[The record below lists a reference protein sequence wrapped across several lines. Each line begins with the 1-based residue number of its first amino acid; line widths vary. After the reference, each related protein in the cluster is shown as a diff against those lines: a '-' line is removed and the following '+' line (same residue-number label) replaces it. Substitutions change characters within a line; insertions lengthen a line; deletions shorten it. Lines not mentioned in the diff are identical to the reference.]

1 MKAEVAAWC
10 RGHTLLS
17 EGDRVLC
24 AVSGGADSMAMLWCL
39 HSLRQELQIT
49 VCAAHF
55 NHHLRGAESQRDENF
70 VRDFCHAHDI
80 PLTVGNADVGQ
91 YARAHGM
98 GIEEAARECR
108 YAFLQACPCDKLAT
122 AHTADDNAETVLL
135 HLLRG
140 SGLRGLCG
148 IPPKRGKLVRPM
160 LSVTHGQ
167 LTAFLQAEGIA
178 WVEDSTNALEDCARN
193 RLRHRVMPQLRALS
207 PQLSKRITA
216 QSALLR
222 EEDAYLDGLAA
233 RLLQEE
239 NGVYAIAPLL
249 HAPQVLQR
257 RALRLI
263 TRGKLTQ
270 DVSLAHI
277 TALQG
282 LIASRNPSAQLS
294 LPNGYLA
301 RRRYDGIEIVREAP
315 LEFQPTRLN
324 LPGETTLAPLG
335 VKIRC
340 EIQQNFKKFANTPFR
355 FAIKYDMIAQSI
367 LWVRPRKSG
376 DQMSMDG
383 VHSKT
388 LKKLFIERKL
398 PRADRGRTAVL
409 TDGGKVLA
417 VAGIGADPRYRP
429 AEGDT
434 AVAIQIDCL

>member
-1 MKAEVAAWC
+1 MRAEVAAWC
-10 RGHTLLS
+10 RRSGLLS

-49 VCAAHF
+49 VSAAHF
-55 NHHLRGAESQRDENF
+55 NHHLRGAESERDEKF
-70 VRDFCHAHDI
+70 VRDFCQAHGI
-80 PLTVGNADVGQ
+80 ALTVGGADVGQ

-98 GIEEAARECR
+98 GIEAAARECR
-108 YAFLQACPCDKLAT
+108 YAFLEGCPCEKIAT

-148 IPPKRGKLVRPM
+148 IPPKRGRLVRPM
-160 LSVTHGQ
+160 LSVTRGQ
-167 LTAFLQAEGIA
+167 ITAFLQAEGIA
-178 WVEDSTNALEDCARN
+178 WVEDSTNAREDCERN
-193 RLRHRVMPQLRALS
+193 RLRHRVMPLL

-233 RLLQEE
+233 ALLREE
-239 NGVYAIAPLL
+239 NGVYATAPLL

-270 DVSLAHI
+270 DVSMAHI

-282 LIASRNPSAQLS
+282 LIASPNPSAQIS

-301 RRRYDGIEIVREAP
+301 RRRYDGIEIVRETPAELP
-315 LEFQPTRLN
+315 PTRLN
-324 LPGETTLAPLG
+324 LSGETVLAPLG
-335 VKIRC
+335 LKIHC
-340 EIQQNFKKFANTPFR
+340 EIQQNFKKFTNTPFR
-355 FAIKYDMIAQSI
+355 FAIKYDMITQSI
-367 LWVRPRKSG
+367 LWVRPRRSG
-376 DQMSMDG
+376 DRMSVDG
-383 VHSKT
+383 IHSKT

-398 PRADRGRTAVL
+398 PRAERERTAVL
-409 TDGGKVLA
+409 TDGEKVLA
-417 VAGIGADPRYRP
+417 VAGIGADPRCRP
-429 AEGDT
+429 AAGDT
-434 AVAIQIDCL
+434 AVAIQIEFTER